1 MASAGGMRPLVRKDV
16 ESLASKATGSR
27 ALAGMYLVLPKDEE
41 HPDVVSV
48 AAAFL
53 VYVRSGGFMV
63 VVPPD
68 EGVRLALARL
78 EDPVSDAPVALHSGE
93 VALESSRGRSVGVG
107 DVELVDLPWDAVGG
121 FISAG
126 SLRGAALREAQVVAF
141 HTTGGDSGGYRPA
154 KEAVQTLADGWIVEG
169 LDNDAA
175 QDYVTGEELSD
186 PELQIATPQASGAQV
201 LHDNEVAQLKQ
212 RIAELES
219 AAASRPPMVAASAA
233 LKASPKAGQL
243 FAPMQGAAQSSLTAA
258 DWSKLQMLAGSP
270 PPRVGV
276 GEKRRG
282 RVPDTVRELEGA
294 FANLEKEAEDPDE
307 VPDLL
312 AVLKE
317 ESTDP
322 VHKLLAVQLRQNQ
335 ALLEKLVG
343 QKHSDPVLGALTG
356 GETSSGSSSG
366 VKGCL
371 ARDAFIK
378 AMQDLPKVV
387 RVTRQQALKELGM
400 GEDREDGSILRRY
413 MERKVPLAD
422 HRLLSY
428 MAAMLAECW
437 SVGYQSQ
444 NVELLGMTAK
454 MFYFV
459 EQCAIDGGKCQL
471 AWLLTGF
478 QEPAFHL
485 LTNQRRQTGLQ
496 PFARLCSPAWIA
508 ANISYI
514 KDLDYLESR
523 MQSMPRHS
531 NGVLGALF
539 LQRKPSDV
547 QVVILVLFM
556 PGQLEAQCFQL
567 SAMSSC

>member
-1 MASAGGMRPLVRKDV
+1 MASTGGMRPLVRKDV

-27 ALAGMYLVLPKDEE
+27 ALAGMYLVLPRDEE

-219 AAASRPPMVAASAA
+219 AAASRPPMAAASAA

-343 QKHSDPVLGALTG
+343 QRHSDPVLGALTG
-356 GETSSGSSSG
+356 GETSSGSSSR

-523 MQSMPRHS
+523 MHPGGSQTSLRRGAGRRRKNLQWKRARH
-531 NGVLGALF
+531 
-539 LQRKPSDV
+539 R
-547 QVVILVLFM
+547 
-556 PGQLEAQCFQL
+556 
-567 SAMSSC
+567 

>member
-523 MQSMPRHS
+523 MQSMGKPPKPPP
-531 NGVLGALF
+531 GGGGDGAPTTNPGG
-539 LQRKPSDV
+539 KPDK
-547 QVVILVLFM
+547 
-556 PGQLEAQCFQL
+556 PPKGGGKKKKE
-567 SAMSSC
+567 SAVEESSA

>member
-1 MASAGGMRPLVRKDV
+1 M

-41 HPDVVSV
+41 HPDVVVV

-107 DVELVDLPWDAVGG
+107 DVELVDLPWTQSVASFQQALFVVQLYGRLKWLLS
-121 FISAG
+121 I
-126 SLRGAALREAQVVAF
+126 LRGATQVAIVLRRKPFRLWPMDGQRRGPRLCHRGRAQRSRAS
-141 HTTGGDSGGYRPA
+141 DCYSSGIGC
-154 KEAVQTLADGWIVEG
+154 
-169 LDNDAA
+169 
-175 QDYVTGEELSD
+175 
-186 PELQIATPQASGAQV
+186 SGATR
-201 LHDNEVAQLKQ
+201 Q
-212 RIAELES
+212 RGGSVEAED
-219 AAASRPPMVAASAA
+219 SRVGISGSKPPSASAA

-243 FAPMQGAAQSSLTAA
+243 FAPMQGAVQSSLTAA

-282 RVPDTVRELEGA
+282 RVSDTVRELEGA

-371 ARDAFIK
+371 APDAFIK

-387 RVTRQQALKELGM
+387 RVMRQQL
-400 GEDREDGSILRRY
+400 
-413 MERKVPLAD
+413 
-422 HRLLSY
+422 
-428 MAAMLAECW
+428 
-437 SVGYQSQ
+437 
-444 NVELLGMTAK
+444 
-454 MFYFV
+454 
-459 EQCAIDGGKCQL
+459 
-471 AWLLTGF
+471 
-478 QEPAFHL
+478 
-485 LTNQRRQTGLQ
+485 
-496 PFARLCSPAWIA
+496 
-508 ANISYI
+508 
-514 KDLDYLESR
+514 
-523 MQSMPRHS
+523 
-531 NGVLGALF
+531 
-539 LQRKPSDV
+539 
-547 QVVILVLFM
+547 
-556 PGQLEAQCFQL
+556 
-567 SAMSSC
+567 

>member
-78 EDPVSDAPVALHSGE
+78 EDPASDAPVALHSGE
-93 VALESSRGRSVGVG
+93 VALESSRSRSVGVG

-154 KEAVQTLADGWIVEG
+154 KDAVQTLADGWIVEG

-307 VPDLL
+307 VPDPR
-312 AVLKE
+312 AASKE

-523 MQSMPRHS
+523 MQSMGKPPKPPPGGGGDEDS
-531 NGVLGALF
+531 VLARRNLG
-539 LQRKPSDV
+539 S
-547 QVVILVLFM
+547 
-556 PGQLEAQCFQL
+556 
-567 SAMSSC
+567 

>member
-1 MASAGGMRPLVRKDV
+1 M
-16 ESLASKATGSR
+16 
-27 ALAGMYLVLPKDEE
+27 
-41 HPDVVSV
+41 
-48 AAAFL
+48 
-53 VYVRSGGFMV
+53 
-63 VVPPD
+63 
-68 EGVRLALARL
+68 
-78 EDPVSDAPVALHSGE
+78 
-93 VALESSRGRSVGVG
+93 
-107 DVELVDLPWDAVGG
+107 
-121 FISAG
+121 
-126 SLRGAALREAQVVAF
+126 
-141 HTTGGDSGGYRPA
+141 
-154 KEAVQTLADGWIVEG
+154 
-169 LDNDAA
+169 
-175 QDYVTGEELSD
+175 
-186 PELQIATPQASGAQV
+186 
-201 LHDNEVAQLKQ
+201 
-212 RIAELES
+212 ES
-219 AAASRPPMVAASAA
+219 AAASRPPIAASAA

-258 DWSKLQMLAGSP
+258 GWSKLQMLAGSP

-343 QKHSDPVLGALTG
+343 QRQADPVLGALTG
-356 GETSSGSSSG
+356 GETSSGSGSG

-371 ARDAFIK
+371 ARDAYIK

-428 MAAMLAECW
+428 FAAMLAECW

-496 PFARLCSPAWIA
+496 PFARLCAPAWIA

-514 KDLDYLESR
+514 KDLDYLECR
-523 MQSMPRHS
+523 MQSMGKPPQPPP
-531 NGVLGALF
+531 GGGGDGAPTTNPGG
-539 LQRKPSDV
+539 KPDK
-547 QVVILVLFM
+547 
-556 PGQLEAQCFQL
+556 PPKGGGKKKKE
-567 SAMSSC
+567 SAVEESSA